1 MAECR
6 HCARA
11 VDPAHRFCPWCGEA
25 QRRKLVEFF
34 RAHERDRGRALR
46 VSRYYG
52 DDSQVRFSVW
62 DEHGTAQAAVS
73 LADAEAERLGAFLL
87 ASRPR
92 RRRGLI
98 SSALEVARAA
108 LPH

>member
-1 MAECR
+1 MSTCR
-6 HCARA
+6 RCAGD
-11 VDPAHRFCPWCGEA
+11 VDHGFRFCPWCGEP

-34 RAHERDRGRALR
+34 RAHERDRSRALR

-52 DDSQVRFSVW
+52 DDPQVRFSVW
-62 DEHGTAQAAVS
+62 DERGTAQAAVS
-73 LADAEAERLGAFLL
+73 LDDVEAERLAAFLL

-92 RRRGLI
+92 RRRGRI
-98 SSALEVARAA
+98 SSALEAARAA